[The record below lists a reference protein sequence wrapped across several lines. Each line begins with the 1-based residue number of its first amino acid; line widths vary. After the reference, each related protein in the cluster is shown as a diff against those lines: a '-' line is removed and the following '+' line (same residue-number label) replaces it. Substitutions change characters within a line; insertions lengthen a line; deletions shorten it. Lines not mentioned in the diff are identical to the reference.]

1 VTGRH
6 KMLMEQL
13 QEKMTYL
20 SNSHV
25 FNTWWRKQTPQDN
38 VGKFI
43 CRLTCLEKVIEPVPN
58 QDTGPI
64 SMV

>member
-1 VTGRH
+1 LEEKMTEFQQKLMDLHKKVTGRH

-25 FNTWWRKQTPQDN
+25 FNTW
-38 VGKFI
+38 
-43 CRLTCLEKVIEPVPN
+43 
-58 QDTGPI
+58 
-64 SMV
+64 